1 MIKCGWLDNKF
12 NGTHFPS
19 DKFPITNTIFDLV
32 HIKEKEELKDCEVFF
47 VHKFDKQEIP
57 KFNEYINYAKSIGVP
72 IVYFD
77 LLFPYIDEYDDDYD
91 FVVTE
96 TFHKDKKDNV
106 IAIPILGLHNFKSLT
121 GNILPNTAQVLS
133 ELYKPEL
140 IEREY
145 DIFLRVGKLGGKSIR
160 QRTLYEYLSL
170 PFENAGHIVTLPEV
184 SLERREKE
192 KTELFND
199 INEINKFEINFADFK
214 EGEGALYKGNPN
226 TWFHDNCNYYNKH
239 GVYSIFS
246 YAEIMFESVTT
257 FDTYVRENE
266 EIISFTEKHFQLF
279 ATLTIPLII
288 DSEPSI
294 NYLKKWGFRFFEAE
308 LKPLITDKRF
318 ITEENKKIKGWLE
331 KLVNYNFKN
340 IWHEDLNPHQDS
352 ILISNFNKLHDIY
365 NRGLHIT
372 LTEYKILEALNH
384 PYLEKFQWDT
394 NVRYL
399 KQNDLL

>member
-1 MIKCGWLDNKF
+1 MK
-12 NGTHFPS
+12 
-19 DKFPITNTIFDLV
+19 
-32 HIKEKEELKDCEVFF
+32 
-47 VHKFDKQEIP
+47 
-57 KFNEYINYAKSIGVP
+57 NENAM
-72 IVYFD
+72 
-77 LLFPYIDEYDDDYD
+77 LLG
-91 FVVTE
+91 
-96 TFHKDKKDNV
+96 
-106 IAIPILGLHNFKSLT
+106 ALILG
-121 GNILPNTAQVLS
+121 ILFADTL
-133 ELYKPEL
+133 KPVANNML
-140 IEREY
+140 
-145 DIFLRVGKLGGKSIR
+145 GKLVLLLGICYLANKHVVLGLLGALLYISLNN
-160 QRTLYEYLSL
+160 TLLEGNEDEKD
-170 PFENAGHIVTLPEV
+170 PAEDDETEV
-184 SLERREKE
+184 VEGP
-192 KTELFND
+192 D
-199 INEINKFEINFADFK
+199 GFK

-288 DSEPSI
+288 DSEPSV

-308 LKPLITDKRF
+308 LKPLTTDKRF